1 MNLIVDIG
9 NTHTKLFVLEDGTP
23 ICSFSVKGEWSGELL
38 ELKNKYKINACAAI
52 CVGAKKLQAEEI
64 LQELQCPVYW
74 VTGETLSPI
83 KVLYKT
89 PHTLGADRLAAVVG
103 ATVLYPSQNLLVIDI
118 GTCITYDFV
127 DAANN
132 YIGGNISLGMDM
144 RFAALHNYTASL
156 PLVTF
161 QRPNPGIGYNTETA
175 IRSGVVCGIK
185 HEIEGYIQESLRKTN
200 DLRVVITG
208 GGAEYVASFLDTT
221 VILEPYL
228 VAIGVNE
235 ILEYQAKFN

>member
-9 NTHTKLFVLEDGTP
+9 NTQTKLFVLEDGVP

-38 ELKNKYKINACAAI
+38 ELINKYKINACAAI
-52 CVGAKKLQAEEI
+52 CVGAKKQQAVEL
-64 LQELQCPVYW
+64 LQELPCPVCW
-74 VTGETLSPI
+74 VTGESLSPI

-161 QRPNPGIGYNTETA
+161 QGQNPGIGYDTETA

-185 HEIEGYIQESLRKTN
+185 HEIEGYIQECLRKTN

-208 GGAEYVASFLDTT
+208 GGAEYVASGLDTK
-221 VILEPYL
+221 VFLEPYL

-235 ILEYQAKFN
+235 ILEYQVKFD